1 MSKTPVIHTID
12 LNFQNVPNTIGVF
25 LIPHAK
31 GGVLI
36 ECGPSSTL
44 PILINGLAQ
53 FNLSPQEITDV
64 FITHIHLDHA
74 GSAGWWAKQ
83 GANIHVHNLG
93 GPHLQNPEK
102 LIASA
107 ERIYRDKINQLWGEF
122 LPVPEHRLNY
132 LYDNDEINIGGLA
145 FRAVDTPGHANHHM
159 SYILD
164 TICFSG
170 DIGGVRIQGVDM
182 VRLPTVPP
190 EFHLE
195 EWRSSIQKLRQEN
208 ITSFATTHFG
218 IHSEPRWHMDTIEQV
233 LNETEDWMEFIMPKS
248 FSQSVVREHYSEW
261 ISTKCNESGLP
272 TVIIAAFDAAISSHM
287 SADGIFRY
295 WHKYRL
301 P

>member
-272 TVIIAAFDAAISSHM
+272 TIIIAAFDAAISSHM
-287 SADGIFRY
+287 SADGISRY